1 MSEPE
6 DKPTLGESLVG
17 FGYMIGIL
25 GSLLSSFAAATVV
38 FPETVAHPE
47 IWKLG
52 LFSLAVFS
60 GIWGVSIYVGVKFGF
75 ISIKKP
81 FARGGND

>member
-1 MSEPE
+1 MSEPK

-17 FGYMIGIL
+17 IGYMTGLL
-25 GSLLSSFAAATVV
+25 GSLLSSFVVATVV
-38 FPETVAHPE
+38 FPEAVANPE

-52 LFSLAVFS
+52 LFSLVVFS
-60 GIWGVSIYVGVKFGF
+60 GIWGISIYVGVKFGF

-81 FARGGND
+81 FAGGGND